1 MPTAVNLLL
10 SVNEALDRENFN
22 REPHELYQPVVYI
35 MSLGGKRIR
44 PVLLLM
50 TVDMYG
56 GDIEA
61 AMPAALGLEI
71 FHNFSLVHDDIM
83 DRAPLRRGK
92 PTVHEKW
99 NANTAILSGDTML
112 VKAYEQFLRLPEHL
126 VKPSLEVFSL
136 TATGVCEGQ
145 QMDMNFEEKLDVSI
159 QDYLEMIRL
168 KTAVLIGAALKLG
181 SLIAGAPADD
191 QRLLFEFGIHT
202 GLLFQLRDDLL
213 DTYGNADV
221 FGKKQYGDIITNK
234 KTYLYLKALEHTTG
248 KDRIKLA
255 ELYANPAI
263 DPDAKVKKVLKY
275 FNEARV
281 KEHTEEK
288 IQEYYELAHQA
299 FSSLKV
305 EESRKEPLMK
315 YTEQLMGRNY

>member
-1 MPTAVNLLL
+1 MPTAENLLL

-22 REPHELYQPVVYI
+22 REPTELYEPVVYI

-44 PVLLLM
+44 PVLMLM

-56 GDIEA
+56 GDIDTA
-61 AMPAALGLEI
+61 IPAALGLEI

-126 VKPSLEVFSL
+126 IKPALEVFSL

-145 QMDMNFEEKLDVSI
+145 QMDMNFEEKLDVTI
-159 QDYLEMIRL
+159 PDYLEMIRL

-181 SLIAGAPADD
+181 SLIAGAPPDD

-213 DTYGNADV
+213 DTYGNAEV
-221 FGKKQYGDIITNK
+221 FGKKQYGDIIANK
-234 KTYLYLKALEHTTG
+234 KTYLYLKALEHTKG

-263 DPDAKVKKVLKY
+263 DPEAKVKKVLKY
-275 FNEARV
+275 YNEARV
-281 KEHTEEK
+281 KEQTEKK
-288 IQEYYELAHQA
+288 IQEYYELAHEA
-299 FSSLKV
+299 FNSLKV
-305 EESRKEPLMK
+305 EESRKEPLRK
-315 YTEQLMGRNY
+315 YTEQLMGRSY